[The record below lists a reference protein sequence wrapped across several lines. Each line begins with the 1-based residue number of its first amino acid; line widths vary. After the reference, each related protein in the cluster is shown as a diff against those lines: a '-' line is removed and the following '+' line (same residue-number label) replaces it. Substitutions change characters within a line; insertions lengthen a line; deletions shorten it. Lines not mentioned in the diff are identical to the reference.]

1 MVNQVTGHL
10 IQFKDLSVF
19 QQPNPGKGPQQVLES
34 LTYCQPEHAPFF
46 YLSAYF
52 WAKTFGWPPESMRA
66 LPAVFS
72 LLQIPCMYW
81 LAMEIFMAPLAAEF
95 AAALIALS
103 PLQLLYAHEV
113 REYSLVT
120 AIIALTSAA
129 FLRALRKPSLPNW
142 GLYLATLI
150 FGFYTSVLTALA
162 VLAQFFYLIAISGL
176 KWSRTATLFV
186 SVSAIAAVSFTP
198 WLIEMVKNHLAVLG
212 AISWLATPVS
222 VWELAGSWLD
232 IFPKIL
238 LDLGDN
244 ATAITNC
251 LTAFVLPLQVYALY
265 VILRKGKN
273 ERSFLIATLFLVPAL
288 TFPLWDLILGGQRS
302 MHMNYMMPIPVAV
315 LLSIAFLL
323 YRSESSGP
331 ENLRKI
337 WLVLASLVF
346 SCEIASCAI
355 MSQSIDW
362 PGLAI
367 EKQSLPAIAQVLNA
381 DERAVLVTERGA
393 SITNFTQALA
403 LSHIVKPDV
412 YFEYFDTPSLP
423 NLPDKVDHFYLFNPT
438 QAFVDLLTAR
448 GYTTA
453 PAKHLK
459 YLLRVQI
466 PTLGRKS

>member
-1 MVNQVTGHL
+1 
-10 IQFKDLSVF
+10 
-19 QQPNPGKGPQQVLES
+19 
-34 LTYCQPEHAPFF
+34 
-46 YLSAYF
+46 
-52 WAKTFGWPPESMRA
+52 MRA
-66 LPAVFS
+66 LPAVLS
-72 LLQIPCMYW
+72 VLQIPCMYW
-81 LAMEIFMAPLAAEF
+81 LAMELFMVPLAAEF

-150 FGFYTSVLTALA
+150 LGFYSSVLTALA
-162 VLAQFFYLIAISGL
+162 VLAQFLYLIAVSGM
-176 KWSRTATLFV
+176 KWSRSMTSFL
-186 SVSAIAAVSFTP
+186 SVSAITVVSFTP
-198 WLIEMVKNHLAVLG
+198 WLVEMVKDHVAVLG

-222 VWELAGSWLD
+222 VSELAGSWLD

-238 LDLGDN
+238 LDLGDH
-244 ATAITNC
+244 APAITNC

-265 VILRKGKN
+265 VVLRKGKN
-273 ERSFLIATLFLVPAL
+273 ERSFLIATLFLVPAIA
-288 TFPLWDLILGGQRS
+288 FPLWDLILGGQRS

-323 YRSESSGP
+323 YRSQTSGP

-337 WLVLASLVF
+337 WLAVASLVF

-355 MSQSIDW
+355 MAQSTDW

-367 EKQSLPAIAQVLNA
+367 EKQNIPAIARVLNS
-381 DERAVLVTERGA
+381 DQRCVLVTERGQDV
-393 SITNFTQALA
+393 TNFMQLLV
-403 LSHIVKPDV
+403 LSHVVKPDV
-412 YFEYFDTPSLP
+412 YLEYFDVPSLP
-423 NLPDKVDHFYLFNPT
+423 SLPDKVDHFYLFNPT
-438 QAFVDLLTAR
+438 QAFIDLLTAR

-453 PAKHLK
+453 PAEHLK
-459 YLLRVQI
+459 YLLRVQL
-466 PTLGRKS
+466 PTLGRRN